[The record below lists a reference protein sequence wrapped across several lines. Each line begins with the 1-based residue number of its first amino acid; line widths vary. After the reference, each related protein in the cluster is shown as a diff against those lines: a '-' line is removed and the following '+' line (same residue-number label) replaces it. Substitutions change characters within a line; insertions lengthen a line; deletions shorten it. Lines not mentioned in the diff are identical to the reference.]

1 MQTVQRTQRQTWHLY
16 PLTVIPIHI
25 QTPTHTPVHPPTRTH
40 THPHQY
46 TPTHTHQYTPVHP
59 PTRTHTHPHQ
69 YTHTHTHQYTHT
81 HTSTPPH
88 THQYTHTTHQNS
100 CSNTHRFQQLTAAH
114 SDGETGMYPLGMKL
128 PQLKVKELLLVLKCL
143 RSSCKSRI

>member
-1 MQTVQRTQRQTWHLY
+1 MVSYCSVIKLA
-16 PLTVIPIHI
+16 PL
-25 QTPTHTPVHPPTRTH
+25 PPNCN
-40 THPHQY
+40 PY
-46 TPTHTHQYTPVHP
+46 TYTDA
-59 PTRTHTHPHQ
+59 
-69 YTHTHTHQYTHT
+69 HT

-88 THQYTHTTHQNS
+88 THTYTPPPVHPHTHTPVHTSTPPHTHTYTPPPVHPHTHTPVHAHTHMHTTHQNS